1 MMNVEKA
8 LQEDWAP
15 SLSAGDETVAPRHL
29 ELAWPEPSDLRTQQG
44 QGRTTGKV
52 LNAQIDALSWKAA
65 TDRIFHWAHA
75 RESRYVTICNV
86 HVVVSAWRDAAYRKI
101 INASDMATP
110 DGAPV
115 AWMLRQQGFDGQSR
129 INGPDLMWVLC
140 ERAASEYLPVYFYGS
155 SEATLALLERRLRE
169 AFPGLRIRKES
180 PPFRTLTA
188 EEDAAAVDRIN
199 GSGAGIVFVGLG
211 CPKQERWIAEHRS
224 KINAVMIGVGAAF
237 DFHAGTVQR
246 APAWMRDN
254 GLEWL
259 HRLASEPGRLWK
271 RYMVTNTLF
280 ILGATWQ
287 LLFGR

>member
-1 MMNVEKA
+1 MNVEKA
-8 LQEDWAP
+8 LPEEWA
-15 SLSAGDETVAPRHL
+15 SGLSAGDEAVAPRHL
-29 ELAWPEPSDLRTQQG
+29 EVVWPEPADIRAQQS
-44 QGRTTGKV
+44 QGRATGKV
-52 LNAQIDALSWKAA
+52 LNAQIDALSWDAA
-65 TDRIFHWAHA
+65 TDRIFGWAHA

-86 HVVVSAWRDAAYRKI
+86 HVVVSAWRDAAYRNI
-101 INASDMATP
+101 VNASDMAAP

-115 AWMLRQQGFDGQSR
+115 AWMLRQQGFDGQPR
-129 INGPDLMWVLC
+129 INGPDLMWALC
-140 ERAASEYLPVYFYGS
+140 KRAASEYLPVYFYGS
-155 SEATLALLERRLRE
+155 TEATLGKLEQRLRE
-169 AFPGLRIRKES
+169 AFPALRIRTEA

-199 GSGAGIVFVGLG
+199 TSGAGIVFVGLG

-246 APAWMRDN
+246 APAWMRNN

-287 LLFGR
+287 VLFGR

>member
-1 MMNVEKA
+1 MMNAEKA
-8 LQEDWAP
+8 LPEEWAP

-29 ELAWPEPSDLRTQQG
+29 ELAWPEPSDIRTQQS

-52 LNAQIDALSWKAA
+52 LNAQIDALSWEAA

-86 HVVVSAWRDAAYRKI
+86 HVVVSAWCDAAYRKI

-115 AWMLRQQGFDGQSR
+115 AWMLRQQGFGGQPR
-129 INGPDLMWVLC
+129 INGPDLMWALC

-155 SEATLALLERRLRE
+155 SEATLALLERRLLE
-169 AFPGLRIRKES
+169 AFPALRIITES

-199 GSGAGIVFVGLG
+199 TSGAGIVFVGLG
-211 CPKQERWIAEHRS
+211 CPRQERWIAEHRG

-246 APAWMRDN
+246 APAWMRNN

>member
-8 LQEDWAP
+8 LTEEWAP
-15 SLSAGDETVAPRHL
+15 SLEAGHEAVAPRHL
-29 ELAWPEPSDLRTQQG
+29 EIAWPEPAGNETQHHPL
-44 QGRTTGKV
+44 RTTGKV
-52 LNAQIDALSWKAA
+52 LNAQIDALSWDTA
-65 TDRIFHWAHA
+65 TDRIVHWAHA
-75 RESRYVTICNV
+75 RQSRYVTICNV
-86 HVVVSAWRDAAYRKI
+86 HVVVSAWRDAAYRRI
-101 INASDMATP
+101 INGSDMATP

-129 INGPDLMWVLC
+129 INGPDLMWSLC
-140 ERAASEYLPVYFYGS
+140 ERAAREYLPVYFYGS
-155 SEATLALLERRLRE
+155 SEATLTLLEQRLR
-169 AFPGLRIRKES
+169 AVFPALRFITES

-188 EEDAAAVDRIN
+188 DEDAAAVDRIN
-199 GSGAGIVFVGLG
+199 TSGAGIVFVGLG
-211 CPKQERWIAEHRS
+211 CPRQERWIAEHRG

-246 APAWMRDN
+246 APAWMRNN

-271 RYMVTNTLF
+271 RYTVTNTLF